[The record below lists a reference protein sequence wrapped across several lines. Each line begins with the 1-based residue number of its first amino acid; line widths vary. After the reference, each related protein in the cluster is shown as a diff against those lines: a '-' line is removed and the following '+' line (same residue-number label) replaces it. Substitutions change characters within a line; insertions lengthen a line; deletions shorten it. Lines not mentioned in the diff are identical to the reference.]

1 MRGTSLWPRVPARR
15 SFGGRDRW
23 RGGEVREHLLREP
36 LSGEVHVDFGRS
48 VYELAGIGALCE
60 GRGLVAMRL
69 CVPGAHHASP
79 CCLRYAMA
87 LQNSSFPVGRS
98 ALVEDP
104 PTGVP

>member
-1 MRGTSLWPRVPARR
+1 M
-15 SFGGRDRW
+15 
-23 RGGEVREHLLREP
+23 REHLLREP

-48 VYELAGIGALCE
+48 VCELAGIGALCE

-98 ALVEDP
+98 ALVENP
-104 PTGVP
+104 LTGVP